1 MLTQRES
8 ADLSQATFTNDT
20 ETSYLKVDAIESK
33 VKLWRDIPVISYGM
47 PLRIERREYDFTFMT
62 EDQWEEI
69 IKYRMHVGDG
79 FRIVKEG
86 NSYNVEYLLNKKKV
100 ASNMFSNCINLKS
113 LTLPEHISR

>member
-1 MLTQRES
+1 MYHLHQILVRLIT
-8 ADLSQATFTNDT
+8 DLDRKPWT
-20 ETSYLKVDAIESK
+20 
-33 VKLWRDIPVISYGM
+33 P
-47 PLRIERREYDFTFMT
+47 

-69 IKYRMHVGDG
+69 IKYRMHIGDG

-113 LTLPEHISR
+113 LTLPENISR